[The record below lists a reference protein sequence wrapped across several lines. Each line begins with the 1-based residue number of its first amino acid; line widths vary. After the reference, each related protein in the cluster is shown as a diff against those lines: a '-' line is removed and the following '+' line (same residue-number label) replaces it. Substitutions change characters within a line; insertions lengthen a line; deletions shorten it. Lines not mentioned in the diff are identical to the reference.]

1 MDANLT
7 QVVFDKGGI
16 GQIGALGDVGQIIT
30 WISEKAG
37 VPNDV
42 TTIFIG
48 VFTLLLVFAIFA
60 KSLSKIIAKI
70 ASFSVL
76 LYLIVV
82 GYYYL
87 NLSQPDFAKI
97 NNPLKIVKF
106 ESLQKEYG
114 KNSKDIFFKIATNK
128 DAYFYIFTQKYGSH
142 KLLMIFPNKHRKDY
156 HIKANTSREIGSF
169 KIAKY
174 DGDERVVL
182 IASKKDIINYNQ
194 TFTLKSTTF
203 TQTDEET
210 LNKELAYNP
219 NSSTHSSNH
228 VQEMTKNEV
237 DRAEITLKVLPESKD
252 SIKAEIKNRN
262 FIVDEEIDIDITA
275 SSNGYVKIYD
285 VDLNSFSIKYIK
297 QTEVKSGLN
306 KSYIISK
313 EPKGRHLLLFVYN
326 KDKFSLEPS
335 QIDVK
340 EIVRKGGNIYKV
352 SFDGKEYIYDTQNFE
367 VK

>member
-1 MDANLT
+1 MDASLT

-60 KSLSKIIAKI
+60 KSISKIIAKI
-70 ASFSVL
+70 VAFGGIV
-76 LYLIVV
+76 YLFVAV
-82 GYYYL
+82 GYYYNKL
-87 NLSQPDFAKI
+87 HQHTSIEKT
-97 NNPLKIVKF
+97 LKITEFK
-106 ESLQKEYG
+106 SLKKEYG

-203 TQTDEET
+203 AQTDENI
-210 LNKELAYNP
+210 LSKELAYNP
-219 NSSTHSSNH
+219 NGSTNSSNH
-228 VQEMTKNEV
+228 VQEMKKNEF

-262 FIVDEEIDIDITA
+262 FRVDEEIDIDITA

-306 KSYIISK
+306 KSYIIAK